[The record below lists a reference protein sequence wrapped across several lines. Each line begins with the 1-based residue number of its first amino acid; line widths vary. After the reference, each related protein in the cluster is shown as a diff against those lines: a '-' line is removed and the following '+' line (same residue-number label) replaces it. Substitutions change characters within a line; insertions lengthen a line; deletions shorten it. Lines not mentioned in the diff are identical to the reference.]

1 MIEIKVSENI
11 AKCDVHGTS
20 VDVAVNAT
28 IAAMLLFKTL
38 SETLQSEDI
47 ARSLLI
53 DAFTN
58 EERLQKFREIREVN
72 CEEVLEKGER
82 DQ

>member
-11 AKCDVHGTS
+11 AKSDAHGTS
-20 VDVAVNAT
+20 VDVAINAT
-28 IAAMLLFKTL
+28 VAAMLLFETL

-53 DAFTN
+53 DALTN
-58 EERLQKFREIREVN
+58 EERLQKFREIGEVN
-72 CEEVLEKGER
+72 CEEETA
-82 DQ
+82 DA

>member
-1 MIEIKVSENI
+1 MIEIKVSDEDANI
-11 AKCDVHGTS
+11 NVHGIA

-28 IAAMLLFKTL
+28 IAAMLLFETL

-53 DAFTN
+53 DALTN
-58 EERLQKFREIREVN
+58 EERLQKFREIGEVN
-72 CEEVLEKGER
+72 CEEETA
-82 DQ
+82 DA

>member
-28 IAAMLLFKTL
+28 IAAMLLFERL
-38 SETLQSEDI
+38 SEILQSDEL

-53 DAFTN
+53 DALTN
-58 EERLQKFREIREVN
+58 EERLQKFREIGEVN
-72 CEEVLEKGER
+72 CEEETA
-82 DQ
+82 DA